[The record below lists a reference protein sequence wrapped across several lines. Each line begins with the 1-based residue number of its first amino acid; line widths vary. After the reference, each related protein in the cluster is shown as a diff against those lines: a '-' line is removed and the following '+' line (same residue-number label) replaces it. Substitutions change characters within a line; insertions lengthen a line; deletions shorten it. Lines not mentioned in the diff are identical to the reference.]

1 MEDLT
6 VICPICNTKHEGE
19 DLVDPCPYCGWVR
32 FGCEDKTDVNEYEEV
47 NHTTIAKAKENLAKG
62 LNIWGEP
69 LPKK

>member
-6 VICPICNTKHEGE
+6 VICPICNTKHDGE

-47 NHTTIAKAKENLAKG
+47 NHTTIAKAKENIAKG

>member
-6 VICPICNTKHEGE
+6 VICPICGTLHEGE
-19 DLVDPCPYCGWVR
+19 DLVDACPYCGWVR
-32 FGCEDKTDVNEYEEV
+32 FGCEDKTDVNEYDEV
-47 NHTTIAKAKENLAKG
+47 NHTTIAKAKENLSKG